1 MESEDDWKDE
11 APVKAEDVA
20 ELEESVK
27 AEDEAALEEPVKAED
42 VAALEEILA
51 CRVEL
56 VEKPVKVKRSV
67 KRKVKEEQTA
77 AADDVKSAAEPT
89 DEELQRQLASVEAAS
104 LRRWRNVR
112 LRAVKVVDWKMHG

>member
-1 MESEDDWKDE
+1 MESEDNWEDE

-67 KRKVKEEQTA
+67 KRKVKEEPTA

-89 DEELQRQLASVEAAS
+89 DEELQRQLASVEAAR